1 MLEISEPVKTERL
14 VLRPFTAADEE
25 DMLEFESHPEVA
37 RYLYNEPR
45 TREENA
51 KELATRQE
59 QTALREEGDTLMLA
73 VELDGKVIGYVL
85 LTWVSEPHKQG
96 EFGYVLHPDHHGRGY
111 ASEASVEMLR
121 LGFEKMGMH
130 RVIGRC
136 DAKNDASWRLMER
149 MGMRREA
156 HLREAEIFK
165 GQWGDELHYA
175 MLSREWHSGRSA

>member
-25 DMLEFESHPEVA
+25 DMLEFESRPEVA
-37 RYLYNEPR
+37 RHLYNEPR
-45 TREENA
+45 TREDNA
-51 KELATRQE
+51 KELAIRQE
-59 QTALREEGDTLMLA
+59 QTALRKEGDTLMLA

-85 LTWVSEPHKQG
+85 LIWVSETHKQG
-96 EFGYVLHPDHHGRGY
+96 EFGYVLHPDYHGKGY

-121 LGFEKMGMH
+121 LGFEKMDMH

-136 DAKNDASWRLMER
+136 DAQNDASWRLMER
-149 MGMRREA
+149 MGMRKEA

-165 GQWGDELHYA
+165 GEWGGEFHYA
-175 MLSREWHSGRSA
+175 MLSREWHSRKSA